1 MVVRRLRSFGLPRIL
16 FVLGLVLIALATIGI
31 FLVLVVSASA
41 GRETKEGM
49 LISETVEP
57 RETPVLAMTPPPPTT
72 SRPPPTATQ
81 GVDTLPTDTPASTA
95 TATATPLPTA
105 TSTHTPTPAIN
116 LGSRGEGMDLWTHAS
131 TRRGAAR
138 LPILPAPPLQA
149 TPEQTTFIAAEYP
162 AKMKERALGKISVRL
177 DNRDDALPMITAE
190 IPGNVVTSNI
200 LGCHVT
206 DTDLDLF
213 DQSRS
218 VLFSVDLVTGDP
230 DAINFTLD
238 EGVEEEQE
246 LDSPPA
252 IWDWKVETTAP
263 GPWEV
268 SVDVTLKVDGKPKR
282 CIWPEGR
289 FSIGVR
295 GTSFFRWGMLG
306 IGSIL
311 GGFLGSGFTIPFL
324 YVLGKDWWAKRPKKP
339 PIWPA

>member
-49 LISETVEP
+49 LVAETVEP

-105 TSTHTPTPAIN
+105 TSTHTPTPTIN
-116 LGSRGEGMDLWTHAS
+116 LGSRGDGMDVWTHAS

-149 TPEQTTFIAAEYP
+149 TPKQTTFIAAEYP
-162 AKMKERALGKISVRL
+162 AEMKERALGKIIVRL
-177 DNRDDALPMITAE
+177 DNRADDVLDPMITIE

-218 VLFSVDLVTGDP
+218 VLFSVDLEVSVGIE
-230 DAINFTLD
+230 ATLD
-238 EGVEEEQE
+238 DGEEERK

-252 IWDWKVETTAP
+252 IWDWTVETTAP

-268 SVDVTLKVDGKPKR
+268 LVNVTLKVDEKTER
-282 CIWPEGR
+282 CIWPEGKL
-289 FSIGVR
+289 SIGVP